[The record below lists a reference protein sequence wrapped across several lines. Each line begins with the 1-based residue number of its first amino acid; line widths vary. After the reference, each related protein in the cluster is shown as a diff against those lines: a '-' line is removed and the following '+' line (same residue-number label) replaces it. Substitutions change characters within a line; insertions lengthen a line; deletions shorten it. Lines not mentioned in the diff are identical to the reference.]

1 MANSKI
7 DNNFQ
12 GTGIAVEDDAT
23 GAIQPLLVDPVTGR
37 LLVVITYESSGGVLN
52 ASKIDENYEGVALA
66 VTDDASANVRPLLI
80 HATSGNLLVDI
91 T

>member
-1 MANSKI
+1 MSNAKI
-7 DNNFQ
+7 DENFQ

-23 GAIQPLLVDPVTGR
+23 ATIQPLLVDPVTGR
-37 LLVVITYESSGGVLN
+37 LLVDIIYESSGGVLN

-80 HATSGNLLVDI
+80 NATSGNLLVD
-91 T
+91 TA